1 MNDLWRVFADFTA
14 LLLEPVSK
22 HSDILGEMDQARR
35 TGTGAEGD
43 IMSISKFFLA
53 TGLCSIMAVTA
64 CTDPGTLTVQND
76 PNKNT
81 KQGAVLGGLIG
92 AGVGAIAN
100 NSNPGLGAL
109 AGAAIGAAGGGLI
122 GNQLD
127 KQAAELRQ
135 QLAND
140 GITIVNAG
148 DRLIVTV
155 PNDITFDTD
164 SSTVRPALRAD
175 LVKVGQNLVNYPN
188 SNVQIIGHTDS
199 DGDASYNQ
207 GLSERRANAVA
218 DILQANG
225 VSYSRIRT
233 YGQGENNPVASNLT
247 PQGKAQNRRVEIVV
261 VPSGN
266 A

>member
-1 MNDLWRVFADFTA
+1 MT
-14 LLLEPVSK
+14 
-22 HSDILGEMDQARR
+22 
-35 TGTGAEGD
+35 
-43 IMSISKFFLA
+43 ISKLLVA
-53 TGLCSIMAVTA
+53 GGLCSAMALGA
-64 CTDPGTLTVQND
+64 CTDPGTLRVQDD
-76 PNKNT
+76 PNQKA
-81 KQGAVLGGLIG
+81 KQGALLGGLLG
-92 AGVGAIAN
+92 AGIGAIAN
-100 NSNPGLGAL
+100 DSDPALGAL

-199 DGDASYNQ
+199 DGEAGYNLA
-207 GLSERRANAVA
+207 LSERRANAVA

-225 VSYSRIRT
+225 VSYSRIT
-233 YGQGENNPVASNLT
+233 TVGQGENNPIASNLT
-247 PQGKAQNRRVEIVV
+247 PEGKAQNRRVEIMVI
-261 VPSGN
+261 PSVN
-266 A
+266 S

>member
-1 MNDLWRVFADFTA
+1 MT
-14 LLLEPVSK
+14 
-22 HSDILGEMDQARR
+22 
-35 TGTGAEGD
+35 
-43 IMSISKFFLA
+43 ISKFFLA
-53 TGLCSIMAVTA
+53 TGLCSAMTLAA
-64 CTDPGTLTVQND
+64 CTDPGTLNLPSDPKQNA
-76 PNKNT
+76 
-81 KQGAVLGGLIG
+81 KQGAVLGGLVG

-100 NSNPGLGAL
+100 NSNPLLGAV
-109 AGAAIGAAGGGLI
+109 AGGAIGAAGGGLI

-164 SSTVRPALRAD
+164 SATVRPALRAD
-175 LVKVGQNLVNYPN
+175 LVRVGQNLVNYPN

-199 DGDASYNQ
+199 DGEASYNQ

-218 DILQANG
+218 DVLQANG
-225 VSYSRIRT
+225 VNYSRIVTIGR
-233 YGQGENNPVASNLT
+233 GENNPVASNLT
-247 PQGKAQNRRVEIVV
+247 PEGKSQNRRVEIVI
-261 VPSGN
+261 VPSAN
-266 A
+266 S

>member
-1 MNDLWRVFADFTA
+1 MA
-14 LLLEPVSK
+14 L
-22 HSDILGEMDQARR
+22 G
-35 TGTGAEGD
+35 
-43 IMSISKFFLA
+43 
-53 TGLCSIMAVTA
+53 A
-64 CTDPGTLTVQND
+64 CTDPGTLSLPSD
-76 PNKNT
+76 PNQNT
-81 KQGAVLGGLIG
+81 KQGAILGGIVG

-100 NSNPGLGAL
+100 NSNPLLGAA
-109 AGAAIGAAGGGLI
+109 AGGAIGAAGGALI

-164 SSTVRPALRAD
+164 SSTVRPALRDD
-175 LVKVGQNLVNYPN
+175 LARVGQNLVNYPN
-188 SNVQIIGHTDS
+188 SNVQIVGHTDS
-199 DGDASYNQ
+199 DGEASYNQ
-207 GLSERRANAVA
+207 DLSVRRANAVA
-218 DILQANG
+218 DVLQANG
-225 VSYSRIRT
+225 VNFSRIT
-233 YGQGENNPVASNLT
+233 TIGQGENNPIASNLT
-247 PQGKAQNRRVEIVV
+247 PEGKAQNRRVEIVI